1 MRVLQ
6 RSNTGGDTAL
16 PYPGFMASGGMT
28 TLFLVLG
35 AFLVLGLGI
44 GALHRYRPSA
54 VPILLSIVGWLSA
67 GLGTLALVGFVF
79 TGLLPL
85 LAGILLFVV
94 PVAVWL
100 AGRLSLDTLP
110 ASGVAPQA
118 ERGGVR
124 EVNTAFLAVS
134 IDRERGVI
142 EGWVV
147 KGSQAGHTLDELDRP
162 ALQALRA
169 ECAADPPSA
178 RLLTLYLERQPADR
192 RPPDD
197 APASGPPRDRVH
209 DTDMSVEEAWRVLG
223 LAPGAA
229 PDEIRTA
236 HRRLMRDVHPDRG
249 GSDATAAR
257 VNRAKDLLL
266 DRDTLFR

>member
-1 MRVLQ
+1 
-6 RSNTGGDTAL
+6 
-16 PYPGFMASGGMT
+16 MT

-35 AFLVLGLGI
+35 AFLALGLGI

-54 VPILLSIVGWLSA
+54 VPMLLGIVGWLSA
-67 GLGTLALVGFVF
+67 GLGTLALMGFVF

-85 LAGILLFVV
+85 LGGILFFVV

-100 AGRLSLDTLP
+100 ARRLSLDSLP
-110 ASGVAPQA
+110 ASGVAPQS
-118 ERGGVR
+118 ERGAVR
-124 EVNTAFLAVS
+124 EVNTAFLTVS

-147 KGSQAGHTLDELDRP
+147 KGRQAGHTLDELDRR

-178 RLLTLYLERQPADR
+178 RLLALYLERQPADR

-197 APASGPPRDRVH
+197 APAGTHDRVRDRVH
-209 DTDMSVEEAWRVLG
+209 DTDMSIEEAWQVLG
-223 LAPGAA
+223 LEPGAG
-229 PDEIRTA
+229 PEEIRAA

-249 GSDATAAR
+249 GSDAMAAR
-257 VNRAKDLLL
+257 VNRAKDLLV
-266 DRDTLFR
+266 DGDTLFR